1 MTLHPPFRLAAL
13 VLAVSLVLACDRTA
27 QHSIVITGPVHV
39 YPSSTPPA
47 TYPGTNF
54 VAELGP
60 NDHPQVLETTSGNG
74 YRAAKVRLADGREG
88 WVFSG
93 EAVEIK

>member
-1 MTLHPPFRLAAL
+1 VTFHPPSRVAAL
-13 VLAVSLVLACDRTA
+13 LLAVSMVPACDHTA
-27 QHSIVITGPVHV
+27 PHSVVISGPVHV

-60 NDHPQVLETTSGNG
+60 SDHPQVLETTSGNG